1 MLWGGGYDTYLTW
14 GFTLLAFV
22 ELAGEKTLTI
32 CHPYEVDSDSDSDP
46 DRAETERFIYVPK
59 GLYIVSLYV

>member
-32 CHPYEVDSDSDSDP
+32 CHSYEVVSDP
-46 DRAETERFIYVPK
+46 VSDRAETERFIYVPK
-59 GLYIVSLYV
+59 GLYIVFLYV

>member
-1 MLWGGGYDTYLTW
+1 VLWGGGYDTYLTR

-32 CHPYEVDSDSDSDP
+32 CHSYEVDSDSDP